1 MRYDGR
7 HPSSS
12 SAAPFAVPDLH
23 VCRGCRWTF
32 VVPVAMVDVL
42 GPDRYLVELQCNNC
56 GLTVVEPHDEQVLEA
71 LDRELDRQAADM
83 RAALEVW
90 EVTRQAEEID
100 AFARALHDGHILP
113 EDF

>member
-1 MRYDGR
+1 MRHDGR
-7 HPSSS
+7 HPSS

-42 GPDRYLVELQCNNC
+42 GPDRYLVELQCTNC

-90 EVTRQAEEID
+90 EVTRQAEEVD
-100 AFARALHDGHILP
+100 AFAQALQDDHILP